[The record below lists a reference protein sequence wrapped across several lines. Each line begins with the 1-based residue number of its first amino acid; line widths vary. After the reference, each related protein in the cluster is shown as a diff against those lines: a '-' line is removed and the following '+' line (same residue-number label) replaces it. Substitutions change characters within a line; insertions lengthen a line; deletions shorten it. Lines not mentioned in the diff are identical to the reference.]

1 MDSIKSAQIQNTL
14 FDQLTNKNLERLRRN
29 SEFGKGASQKE
40 MEKVAR
46 DFESVFINKLF
57 ESMRKG
63 IPKSGLLD
71 SSAMDMYQSMMDQEM
86 AKELSKQKGMGM
98 GEMVYNDLNRMNKL
112 LRGENFPTSLAKIP
126 LTQNTGIK
134 LGE

>member
-1 MDSIKSAQIQNTL
+1 MDAINSAQIQNTL
-14 FDQLTNKNLERLRRN
+14 FNQLTDKNLERLRAS
-29 SEFGKGASQKE
+29 SEFGKDASKNE

-57 ESMRKG
+57 ESMRKA
-63 IPKSGLLD
+63 IPKSDLFD

-98 GEMVYNDLNRMNKL
+98 GEMVYNDLSRMNKL
-112 LRGENFPTSLAKIP
+112 LRGATFPTPSPQIP
-126 LTQNTGIK
+126 EKTGNE

>member
-14 FDQLTNKNLERLRRN
+14 LSQLTDKNLERLRSK
-29 SEFGKGASQKE
+29 SEFGKGASKKE

-71 SSAMDMYQSMMDQEM
+71 SSAMDMYQSMLDQEM

-98 GEMVYNDLNRMNKL
+98 GEMVYNDLSRMNKL
-112 LRGENFPTSLAKIP
+112 LRGETFPTSLAKIP
-126 LTQNTGIK
+126 LTQNTGIE

>member
-14 FDQLTNKNLERLRRN
+14 FDQLTDKNLERLRRN
-29 SEFGKGASQKE
+29 SEFGKGASQKK

-71 SSAMDMYQSMMDQEM
+71 SSAMDMYQSMLDQEM

-112 LRGENFPTSLAKIP
+112 LRGGTFPTHLSQIP
-126 LTQNTGIK
+126 LTQNNGNE

>member
-126 LTQNTGIK
+126 RTQNTGIK

>member
-14 FDQLTNKNLERLRRN
+14 FDQLTDKNLERLRRN
-29 SEFGKGASQKE
+29 SEFGKGVSQKK

-71 SSAMDMYQSMMDQEM
+71 SSAMDMYQSMLDQEM

-98 GEMVYNDLNRMNKL
+98 GEMVYNDLSRMNKL
-112 LRGENFPTSLAKIP
+112 LRGETFPTHLPQIP
-126 LTQNTGIK
+126 LTEKSGNE

>member
-14 FDQLTNKNLERLRRN
+14 FDQLTDKNLERLRRN
-29 SEFGKGASQKE
+29 SEFGKGASQKK

-71 SSAMDMYQSMMDQEM
+71 SSAMDMYQSMLDQEM

-112 LRGENFPTSLAKIP
+112 LRGESFPTSLAKIP
-126 LTQNTGIK
+126 LTQNNGNE

>member
-14 FDQLTNKNLERLRRN
+14 FNQLSDNKLDGLRRQSN
-29 SEFGKGASQKE
+29 FGKVQSEKG
-40 MEKVAR
+40 MEKAAR

-63 IPKSGLLD
+63 IPKSGLLE
-71 SSAMDMYQSMMDQEM
+71 SHSMDMFQSMMDQEM
-86 AKELSKQKGMGM
+86 AKELSKRKGLGM
-98 GEMVYNDLNRMNKL
+98 GEMVYNDLSRMNKIL
-112 LRGENFPTSLAKIP
+112 KGESISSQIPSGQKIG
-126 LTQNTGIK
+126 LE

>member
-1 MDSIKSAQIQNTL
+1 MDAIKSAQIQNTL
-14 FDQLTNKNLERLRRN
+14 FNQLTDKNLQRLRGQ

-57 ESMRKG
+57 ESMRKA
-63 IPKSGLLD
+63 IPKSDLLD
-71 SSAMDMYQSMMDQEM
+71 SSAMDMYQTMMDQEM
-86 AKELSKQKGMGM
+86 AKEMSKQKGMGM
-98 GEMVYNDLNRMNKL
+98 GEMVYNDLSRMNKL
-112 LRGENFPTSLAKIP
+112 LRGETFPPHLPQIP
-126 LTQNTGIK
+126 LTEKSGNE

>member
-14 FDQLTNKNLERLRRN
+14 FNQLTDKNLQRLRGQ

-46 DFESVFINKLF
+46 DFESIFINKLF
-57 ESMRKG
+57 ESMRKA
-63 IPKSGLLD
+63 IPKSDLLD
-71 SSAMDMYQSMMDQEM
+71 SSAMDMYQTMMDQEM
-86 AKELSKQKGMGM
+86 AKEMSKQKGMGM
-98 GEMVYNDLNRMNKL
+98 GEMVYNDLSRMNKL
-112 LRGENFPTSLAKIP
+112 LRGETFPTHLPQIP
-126 LTQNTGIK
+126 LTEKSGNE

>member
-1 MDSIKSAQIQNTL
+1 MDAIKSAQIQNTL
-14 FDQLTNKNLERLRRN
+14 FNQLSDKNLQRLRGQ

-57 ESMRKG
+57 ESMRKA
-63 IPKSGLLD
+63 IPKSDLLD
-71 SSAMDMYQSMMDQEM
+71 SSAMDMYQTMMDQEM
-86 AKELSKQKGMGM
+86 AKEMSKQKGMGM
-98 GEMVYNDLNRMNKL
+98 GEMVYNDLSRMNKL
-112 LRGENFPTSLAKIP
+112 LRGETFPTHLPQIP
-126 LTQNTGIK
+126 LTEKSGNE

>member
-1 MDSIKSAQIQNTL
+1 MDSIKSAQIQNSL
-14 FDQLTNKNLERLRRN
+14 FNQLSERNLEGLKRQ
-29 SEFGKGASQKE
+29 SDFGKERSEKE

-63 IPKSGLLD
+63 IPKSGLLE
-71 SSAMDMYQSMMDQEM
+71 SHSMDMYQSMMDQEM
-86 AKELSKQKGMGM
+86 AKELSKQKGLGM
-98 GEMVYNDLNRMNKL
+98 GEMVYNDLSRKNKIL
-112 LRGENFPTSLAKIP
+112 KGESISTQIPMSQKSKIE
-126 LTQNTGIK
+126 

>member
-1 MDSIKSAQIQNTL
+1 MDAIKSAQIQNTL
-14 FDQLTNKNLERLRRN
+14 FNQLTDKNLQRLRGQ

-57 ESMRKG
+57 ESMRKA
-63 IPKSGLLD
+63 IPKSDLLD
-71 SSAMDMYQSMMDQEM
+71 SSAMDMYQTMMDQEM
-86 AKELSKQKGMGM
+86 AKEMSKQKGMGM
-98 GEMVYNDLNRMNKL
+98 GEMVYNDLSRMNKL
-112 LRGENFPTSLAKIP
+112 LRGETFSTRLPQIP
-126 LTQNTGIK
+126 LTEKSGNE

>member
-1 MDSIKSAQIQNTL
+1 MDSIKSAQIQNSL
-14 FDQLTNKNLERLRRN
+14 FNQLSERNLEGLKRQ
-29 SEFGKGASQKE
+29 SDFGKERSEKE

-63 IPKSGLLD
+63 IPKSGLLE
-71 SSAMDMYQSMMDQEM
+71 SHSMDMYQSMMDQEM
-86 AKELSKQKGMGM
+86 AKELSKQKGVGM
-98 GEMVYNDLNRMNKL
+98 GEMVYNDLSRKNKIL
-112 LRGENFPTSLAKIP
+112 KGESISTQIPMSQKSKIE
-126 LTQNTGIK
+126 

>member
-1 MDSIKSAQIQNTL
+1 MDAIKSAQIQNTL
-14 FDQLTNKNLERLRRN
+14 FNQLSDKNLQRLRGQ

-57 ESMRKG
+57 ESMRKA
-63 IPKSGLLD
+63 IPKSDLLD
-71 SSAMDMYQSMMDQEM
+71 SSAMDMYQTMMDQEM
-86 AKELSKQKGMGM
+86 AKEMSTQKGMGM
-98 GEMVYNDLNRMNKL
+98 GEMVYNDLSRMNKL
-112 LRGENFPTSLAKIP
+112 LRGETFPTHLPQIP
-126 LTQNTGIK
+126 LTEKSGNE

>member
-14 FDQLTNKNLERLRRN
+14 FNQLTDKNLQRLRGQ

-46 DFESVFINKLF
+46 DFESIFINKLF
-57 ESMRKG
+57 ESMRKA
-63 IPKSGLLD
+63 IPKSDLLD
-71 SSAMDMYQSMMDQEM
+71 SSAMDMYQTMLDQEM
-86 AKELSKQKGMGM
+86 AKELSTQKGMGI

-112 LRGENFPTSLAKIP
+112 LRGGTFPTHLSQIP
-126 LTQNTGIK
+126 LTQNNGNE

>member
-14 FDQLTNKNLERLRRN
+14 FDQLTDKNLQRLKR
-29 SEFGKGASQKE
+29 SPEFGKGTSEKK

-57 ESMRKG
+57 ESMRKA
-63 IPKSGLLD
+63 IPKSELLD
-71 SSAMDMYQSMMDQEM
+71 SSATDMYQTMMDQEM
-86 AKELSKQKGMGM
+86 AKELGKQKGMGM
-98 GEMVYNDLNRMNKL
+98 GEMVYNDLSRMNKL
-112 LRGENFPTSLAKIP
+112 LRGEAFPTPLAQPINQKP
-126 LTQNTGIK
+126 GNE

>member
-1 MDSIKSAQIQNTL
+1 MDAIKSAQIQNTL
-14 FDQLTNKNLERLRRN
+14 FNQLTDKNLQRLRGQ

-57 ESMRKG
+57 ESMRKA
-63 IPKSGLLD
+63 IPKSDLLD
-71 SSAMDMYQSMMDQEM
+71 SSAMDMYQTMMDQEM
-86 AKELSKQKGMGM
+86 AKEMSKQKGMGM
-98 GEMVYNDLNRMNKL
+98 GEMVYNDLSRMNKL
-112 LRGENFPTSLAKIP
+112 LRGETFPPHLPKIP
-126 LTQNTGIK
+126 LTEKSGNE

>member
-1 MDSIKSAQIQNTL
+1 MDAIKSAQIQNTL
-14 FDQLTNKNLERLRRN
+14 FNQLTDKNLQRLRGQ

-57 ESMRKG
+57 ESMRKA
-63 IPKSGLLD
+63 IPKSDLLD
-71 SSAMDMYQSMMDQEM
+71 SSAMDMYQTMLDQEM
-86 AKELSKQKGMGM
+86 AKELSTQKGMGI
-98 GEMVYNDLNRMNKL
+98 GEMVYNDLSRMNKL
-112 LRGENFPTSLAKIP
+112 LRGETFPTHLPQIP
-126 LTQNTGIK
+126 LTEKSGNE

>member
-1 MDSIKSAQIQNTL
+1 MDAIKSAQIQNTL
-14 FDQLTNKNLERLRRN
+14 FNQLTDKNLQRLRGQ

-57 ESMRKG
+57 ESMRKA
-63 IPKSGLLD
+63 IPKSDLLD
-71 SSAMDMYQSMMDQEM
+71 SSAMDMYQTMMDQEM
-86 AKELSKQKGMGM
+86 AKEMSKQKGMGM
-98 GEMVYNDLNRMNKL
+98 GEMVYNDLSRMNKL
-112 LRGENFPTSLAKIP
+112 LRGETFPTHLLQIP
-126 LTQNTGIK
+126 LTEKSGNE